1 MNKIYKVVW
10 NATRGCYV
18 VGSELI
24 KTHQGKKSVRRGGSV
39 LSRAGTA
46 LLLAI
51 AGWGAACNFI
61 YADVTV
67 SDPNLGNT
75 VKRQEI
81 ANGGTQYDITNQQV
95 NNGNALNKFDKFGIT
110 QHDVANLHMGEA
122 AHQINLVKD
131 RIDIDGVVNA
141 IKDNKIGGDVYFF
154 SNAGIAV
161 GKTGVFNVGRLT
173 LGTNAAYGEAL
184 YNGGMEKHLAQ
195 SAAAQAKAVSGG
207 SDISLKGKV
216 YAEDDVV
223 LGAGSVTLEGASVRT
238 HMDNAGTYADK
249 KSAEEYRNQLMKVS
263 PSATVATALGNGDI
277 ALAAVGASTLAKP
290 FETKG
295 AIVIDKAYMDAAGG
309 NTSVIAS
316 AERNGGNLMGS
327 QASATVDIL
336 NATTI
341 QGKDVAIS
349 AETKVSGKVGSADAY
364 KTGAEKDGILGLL
377 HATFD
382 EQVGSLAS
390 VVKTDADAQV
400 TVKDSKV
407 TATNDL
413 AISSKAESEIGSETG
428 GSLGVGIN
436 VGIADVT
443 SKVDIQ
449 GTSALTAGKDL
460 AFSAEGSNAIDL
472 QRQGS
477 AEDLPI
483 AIDLGWAEA
492 KTDASVSVKKKA
504 TLKAKGNVDVSAKA
518 ERNLSVEVENSSGDG
533 TLGLAVGVIQS
544 ETKATANVQG
554 KVYADGKVSVNAENT
569 VSDENG
575 KYDPDTLHI
584 TSESESDDGTGS
596 DPIHDIVDV
605 ATTKGKGNQL
615 MAGIKMLWGGK
626 STGKKAA
633 DAGTSAAD
641 QTAATSAGGGLGLN
655 AATAFLFSD
664 NTAKASLAGEVRGY
678 DGKAGAG
685 EVDVHAE
692 TLSRTK
698 VKAGVS
704 QGADKSAGIAAA
716 VNYVDQN
723 DKAEAELSGDIKS
736 KGDVKVSAETKRPWQ
751 SNLEGFGENLKDDLA
766 TIFDPNNGF
775 ELSYLTDSWTQTGGA
790 GEKVSGAAALNIMEY
805 NHTAK
810 ATVKKDTKVE
820 IDNGDLDVS
829 AKNDIHTV
837 NFSGDIKAPIGDQPG
852 SLGFWEDIGGSPFSG
867 GGKAAL
873 GGAALTVHQKNTAE
887 ATVEDGVTVTK
898 AKDVRVTAEN
908 DGWNL
913 SIAAAGGKGQTVAID
928 GTVNVNRFEN
938 TTKATIGKAVI
949 SAAGDVAVKAE
960 DNTKDINIGGA
971 IAVSEQAGIGAT
983 IAYNHIDRATEAAL
997 LGTVSSEKDVTVTAK
1012 NTGAL
1017 YAMSAAGGV
1026 TMQSS
1031 AANGAGSSGLHAQEG
1046 ASGSGTSSIGDL
1058 AGTLLNAGKSEKDK
1072 KQIDSGDSALT
1083 NVAGQDASM
1092 GENVGAAKGGF
1103 AAAANVAVNRIT
1115 DAAKAYTKE
1124 NAVTANALAI
1134 RSENDSQITTGAGA
1148 IALGLSQ
1155 NSSAI
1160 AGSFMYNAITDK
1172 NEAYAEDAALTLT
1185 GSEKEDASLTVEA
1198 DNAAKITNIAAS
1210 GSGAAKGSAIAGQI
1224 SLNWVDNTTDAHV
1237 KGGSLKAGKATTIS
1251 AKDQGTIDSYTGA
1264 VAVSGGG
1271 NGAAVGASIAA
1282 NLIEGATTSS
1292 LENTEVTSTGAL
1304 SVTADETSEIQS
1316 IVAAGA
1322 GSGKLAAAF
1331 AASGNWIHTK
1341 TDAHISNAND
1351 MKTGALSVLA
1361 KNGSNA
1367 TLGVGSAAIGG
1378 NSVGASIAVMVNQSE
1393 VAATLTGDEDKN
1405 HTITADGITVE
1416 AKNAYNGAADKDD
1429 SKAKAKTVA
1438 VGLAGG
1444 TSQFAGS
1451 GSVTVN
1457 VIDQKTDATI
1467 GKGKYDAGQKAAQ
1480 VAATSTAKLFGLAGG
1495 ASLSAGSGV
1504 GAAVDVQTYKGHT
1517 YAGLADGVSLT
1528 KASAVQV
1535 NADSAEHMTSIA
1547 ATLAGGA
1554 GSFAGAGAAGA
1565 HSIATDTKAYIG
1577 NQADVE
1583 GTGAISVTAS
1593 DETKLTTAAGSGA
1606 ASGNT
1611 GVGLTAAVEVVD
1623 KKVEASVGDGATV
1636 KGDALTVQAENT
1648 SKSVT
1653 EAFGLG
1659 AGGSFGLAGAASET
1673 FVTHKTDAHV
1683 GKDAQVTAANGAA
1696 ILADSKFT
1704 QGATAGSVGA
1714 AGVGMGLTNSTVSF
1728 TGDTAAYADEK
1739 AVIDGGKKVNI
1750 SASQLTNVGYGTVAG
1765 AVGGTASLSGTV
1777 GVNVLKTTTKAYA
1790 AGGSRL
1796 SAKTADA
1803 EGITVTASDETTLKG
1818 GNGGASIGVSGGG
1831 AGAAVGVT
1839 NISKDTEAFLGGS
1852 AALDT
1857 AGKTRI
1863 SAKNKES
1870 LTNVTVQA
1878 AGGLYAGLAGA
1889 VNVTNLSA
1897 VTKAYTGDDV
1907 SFNQTDKK
1915 GSDVTVEAKHN
1926 IDKMTSAV
1934 AGAAVGAGALGAA
1947 ADIGTIRTQTN
1958 AFLGQNNKLHTDGA
1972 LVIDAADHMEGISTN
1987 AIAAAVGGFGVAGSV
2002 SVYSFGSTMS
2012 DSDAAMLSGKTSKD
2026 GSESSMDA
2034 WVNGEI
2040 NKSQTGD
2047 AMGAYQTNALTDV
2060 KNKLGTTFQSET
2072 PDMGEKGTLAQ
2083 IGAGSKVSA
2092 GSVRVA
2098 ADDKLA
2104 VSNIM
2109 GNVSVGGSA
2118 AGISVNVV
2126 RTDTLT
2132 QAKTGEKSS
2141 IQSAGDVKISA
2152 GSDHQ
2157 MKSDIVG
2164 ASLSGGISAQGTEE
2178 TWNDKSIVRALA
2190 GTGSFIRSGG
2200 QTAITSSNVRGLDA
2214 KLAGASVALSGALNG
2229 AVITA
2234 HVNGSSEAGMGDGAS
2249 IDAKEEAKI
2258 DAEAD
2263 TKLSAK
2269 AVGAALGI
2277 YAGTGTGVA
2286 LSSDVAAKADVG
2298 NRAVIH
2304 GKNISITAKNTPKI
2318 SALSTSAA
2326 VGLAGVGITVAMASS
2341 DDSAHVSVGDGAAL
2355 TAGDALTI
2363 KAEMAKPT
2371 GGKTIDAHAIAGGGG
2386 VVSGAVADVRVN
2398 VNHETDVS
2406 IGGKAALKGK
2416 TADISAVHQS
2426 NSALAMESVA
2436 AGYYSGTGGE
2446 THFKE
2451 TSNTRVEIGNDTSIQ
2466 TTDETRILAD
2476 NQTGKTQTATSGGA
2490 ALATGAGVVNETT
2503 IQHKT
2508 AVDLGKVSIQ
2518 ASASALTEAEKA
2530 AGKTL
2535 FDKNAIAI
2543 DAVSQVISKD
2553 HDVIATGS
2561 AVGAAHVKNAN
2572 TVKAETTTSVA
2583 QGASLLAGDTEEIK
2597 KKHENPD
2604 LVNSEDKTYR
2614 NDYRGGSIGVGSK
2627 NDADI
2632 SSTTMVDVFG
2642 AAGYAG
2648 TSNDVTYDG
2657 KTETSFGGEAETA
2670 KGDIRVASGRDSAG
2684 TIGQLK
2690 AKAKSDILNATAIP
2704 ISSKKDPLAKIS
2716 SNADLAMNGTLL
2728 ADRDIYL
2735 QSTAGE
2741 AKATGSGE
2749 VKDWVNKMG
2758 EVFGSEGG
2766 SIGKS
2771 EVTTKAAASLDGK
2784 AETGIHR
2791 NKSITIGGKDEDG
2804 TWKTSVTTQGDIDF
2818 TLSKPKAASETL
2830 SKRLAELKELLNVH
2844 SADPA
2849 AKASYEA
2856 EIAFVESKMI
2866 EQGLAYR
2873 VKDKDGNFTF
2883 VEIDPDTRTELE
2895 ETKIMLKGM
2904 TDSKDAVMNAIQK
2917 DQDAVQAEKD
2927 KMTAM
2932 GTTHT
2937 AYEAAKKETT
2947 SAENAKTQAETAFTT
2962 AENALKDK
2970 IKKSTADS
2978 GSPITDPTPS
2988 DIDDYIKKHGTE
3000 QEVTDYQ
3007 TTKAAHDKAAG
3018 VLTKAR
3024 AEEAKAKTT
3033 YETAVTT
3040 AGYKPNAMD
3049 KTQIQKIQ
3057 KDWDALG
3064 ALQDTY
3070 SKTKDKID
3078 TDIANITKQVE
3089 ATEDFQNSRGHE
3101 ENGKFYRA
3109 DGSEVEGGKWNGVT
3123 LLHTIAYK
3131 HMTRDVTIEDTV
3143 SQLGDIYLEG
3153 DEVTGSGHLTAYGD
3167 ATVTVTNNSPN
3178 NLVVGDIKV
3187 IGKESNGQ
3195 IGQGGTLFLNGNA
3208 MKGTEKLGNLKLKS
3222 RHQTDDPTVTIT
3234 SAFEPN
3240 RYLTSMDGVNIPA
3253 YSAPNLTL
3261 GRNKTIYNNRG
3272 QVKITSD
3279 YGDVYNDGSI
3289 VAGSVEL
3296 TAKNGDFIQ
3305 SYSNRIAHIG
3315 GEPIV
3320 EGDKGGFK
3328 KNEDL
3333 GSGILANGNIFI
3345 SARYVNIN
3353 AKIQSGVSDWTLEI
3367 PETPTFYYKGT
3378 DGKPIFITE
3387 EQAKT
3392 LGKGHTIYVATE
3404 EEAKTIGKDHTI
3416 SVATGNMAENLTYDY
3431 DAETGRGRLVLGQT
3445 EVHGGKVSIVGTV
3458 INTTA
3463 DTSKARIEAL
3473 DGYGSMTIDNKSKL
3487 DLELKGL
3494 STGEGV
3500 EGVIEITDLSSADG
3514 TPSRKTT
3521 YTRENGTIRM
3531 TVQEYKNGQ
3540 WSEGKDVDSD
3550 GTYKPTEGL
3559 YYVYQTGMDKSV
3571 TSTYEY
3577 HGTKFD
3583 WWGIDDKTPTR
3594 DELIAMGAKLISTV
3608 TGDEVP
3614 LKINGTFISGKTD
3627 KIGNGIVD
3635 EWDVNEGSEVTNYY
3649 LKSTRNWWSVGLTKK
3664 YDMSMTIKDYMVHI
3678 KQYETGAS
3686 NAIGIGFNGDEPGG
3700 NIKINQNGG
3709 AGNVSIA
3716 GTISNVGGA
3725 TAIKGD
3731 SITSTSKGFLKTKA
3745 LDLKATNDVGSKD
3758 QAILTSAEEVSG
3770 SAKNGNFYLNSSASD
3785 VAVGAIEAAKTIS
3798 LTSEGSLTQ
3807 KADAMVQGSRVELTA
3822 ETGAITGKGASGD
3835 FRIQTKQGSGEG
3847 YGLKASADENISIT
3861 NTGGDLYLDSVTS
3874 RHGDVTLTTDGSFID
3889 NNFGD
3894 VTDESATAKLLAW
3907 AEAAVLEGSD
3917 KTVAKQKSL
3926 LIAKVEG
3933 KYNAFQSLRAH
3944 IDADGKY
3951 SLDDVTR
3958 RKLEAD
3964 GQNVKDYIEEQQTRY
3979 EKLLAEGVG
3988 SWTAE
3993 EVKGYTDGIQQS
4005 SESIYGNAALSK
4017 DDLSED
4023 KFLTKEEKESILVGS
4038 AKSAQDLL
4046 VTFSPGG
4053 IKEGITDTQATLK
4066 ETPHV
4071 SGKNV
4076 TLTALGGKTGENAS
4090 GIGHKENGQK
4100 IDLSTKEKIESL
4112 TADQLIA
4119 LASAERGDFHVDDK
4133 TVTVS
4138 SVHSIEANAGG
4149 ILTAK
4154 ADQGAIYLQS
4164 AGAVNTGSSLTAA
4177 GEVRL
4182 KAKGDVNGVTI
4193 GSADQTVI
4201 ESGAG
4206 KISDVTVTGSGV
4218 LTARA
4223 KDGVKLSK
4231 TDGDL
4236 VINTV
4241 YASEGD
4247 VHLDVGGNSLLA
4259 EDGHDTSGDETG
4271 TTYTN
4276 VEGEHIIIENA
4287 RDIRGDGDKKSLGMK
4302 VTGTKDE
4309 DGTETPGA
4317 ITAKA
4322 RGNADITLF
4331 GKAASDAIDI
4341 EAGDLTLTSRGDIAD
4356 GSYKARKALRVHTAK
4371 DGSISGGTFTGN
4383 TADITN
4389 AGTMSDGDYR
4399 AEAGNMAITNDG
4411 RMTGGAYKAADALSI
4426 TNRGTMEQGA
4436 YHAKNDLTYT
4446 DSEGASLSGSEFT
4459 SKEGNVDVNAKGQ
4472 LAIKELAAKGNA
4484 KVEAAGDAK
4493 LDEITAGGVNAN
4505 VGGALDVD
4513 TLKTTGAADLTSGGD
4528 MKLHDVQAGGNLTAS
4543 AGGSILAEGENAKI
4557 SAEDIEMKAG
4567 KDIRITDRSPV
4578 GKLDGIDTDTL
4589 AGQTT
4594 GSGSA
4599 GSLITGEKE
4608 GHDFDVSQK
4617 GSAQLSSKSGN
4628 VTLSAKKVEIDTLK
4642 NGEGSA
4648 ADLTIS
4654 ADNIGIDDLTGKGAQ
4669 RVTIHGAD
4677 GQSQA
4682 HYAGIHSTAAG
4693 GVLVKNSAVEHLNLT
4708 GKEPLGITNT
4718 AIGGDSVLA
4727 TDKIR
4732 VTIEKNPG
4740 SSQAEHFGNLS
4751 LNGYDIST
4759 DHVMTSVKGGLT
4771 VNGERFPMTAEGVM
4785 NASLYED
4792 RTLGRDGREKE
4803 ESEKDSTSL
4812 AFGAPDDKEAYEVV
4826 K

>member
-18 VGSELI
+18 VASELV
-24 KTHQGKKSVRRGGSV
+24 KTHQGKKSTRRGGNI

-95 NNGNALNKFDKFGIT
+95 NNGNALNKFDTFGIT
-110 QHDVANLHMGEA
+110 QHDVANLHMGDA

-131 RIDIDGVVNA
+131 RINIDGVVNA

-161 GKTGVFNVGRLT
+161 GENGVFNVGRLT
-173 LGTNAAYGEAL
+173 LGTNTTYGEGL
-184 YNGGMEKHLAQ
+184 YNGGMESHLQ
-195 SAAAQAKAVSGG
+195 KTAAEQAKAVAGG
-207 SDISLKGKV
+207 SDISFKKRGGKV
-216 YAEDDVV
+216 YAQGDVIV
-223 LGAGSVTLEGASVRT
+223 GAGDVSLNGATVRT
-238 HMDNAGTYADK
+238 HVDNADTYAAQKTAD
-249 KSAEEYRNQLMKVS
+249 EYRNQLVKINT
-263 PSATVATALGNGDI
+263 PSAMVATPLGKGDVV
-277 ALAAVGASTLAKP
+277 LAAVGVPSEVKA

-295 AIVIDKAYMDAAGG
+295 AIVINQAYIDAAGG
-309 NTSVIAS
+309 DTSISAS
-316 AERNGGNLMGS
+316 AERNSGNLMGS
-327 QASATVDIL
+327 KADASVEIS
-336 NATTI
+336 NATI
-341 QGKDVAIS
+341 QGQNVTIS

-364 KTGAEKDGILGLL
+364 KTSAEEGGILGLL

-390 VVKTDADAQV
+390 VVKTEADAQV
-400 TVKDSKV
+400 TVTNSQL
-407 TATNDL
+407 TAANDL

-436 VGIADVT
+436 VGIADVS

-449 GTSALTAGKDL
+449 GTSALTAGKDMSL
-460 AFSAEGSNAIDL
+460 SAEGSNAIDL

-492 KTDASVSVKKKA
+492 KTDASVAVA
-504 TLKAKGNVDVSAKA
+504 NGAMLKAKENVDVSAKA

-544 ETKATANVQG
+544 ETKATADVQG

-584 TSESESDDGTGS
+584 TSESESDDGTSS

-615 MAGIKMLWGGK
+615 MAGIKKLWGDK
-626 STGKKAA
+626 STEKKAV
-633 DAGTSAAD
+633 DAGTSAAE
-641 QTAATSAGGGLGLN
+641 QTASTSAGGGLGLN

-664 NTAKASLAGEVRGY
+664 NSAKASLAGKVRGY
-678 DGKAGAG
+678 DEVSSAGS
-685 EVDVHAE
+685 VDVHAE

-723 DKAEAELSGDIKS
+723 DKAEAELAGDIKS

-751 SNLEGFGENLKDDLA
+751 SNLEGFGENLADDLK

-820 IDNGDLDVS
+820 IESGDLDVS

-898 AKDVRVTAEN
+898 AKDVSVTAEN

-938 TTKATIGKAVI
+938 STKATIGKATI

-997 LGTVSSEKDVTVTAK
+997 LGTVSSAKDVTVTAQ

-1046 ASGSGTSSIGDL
+1046 GTGSGTSSIGDL

-1083 NVAGQDASM
+1083 NVAGKDASM
-1092 GENVGAAKGGF
+1092 DENVGAAKGGF
-1103 AAAANVAVNRIT
+1103 AAAANVSVNRIT
-1115 DAAKAYTKE
+1115 DTAKAYTKG
-1124 NAVTANALAI
+1124 NAVTADALAI
-1134 RSENDSQITTGAGA
+1134 RSGNDSQITTGAGA

-1172 NEAYAEDAALTLT
+1172 NEAYAEDAALTLK

-1237 KGGSLKAGKATTIS
+1237 KGGSLKAGKAATIE
-1251 AKDQGTIDSYTGA
+1251 AKDRGTIDSYTGA
-1264 VAVSGGG
+1264 VAISAGN

-1282 NLIEGATTSS
+1282 NLIEGETKSS
-1292 LENTEVTSTGAL
+1292 LENTKVTSTGAL

-1331 AASGNWIHTK
+1331 AASGNWISTK
-1341 TDAHISNAND
+1341 TDAKISNAND

-1367 TLGVGSAAIGG
+1367 TLGVGSAAVGG
-1378 NSVGASIAVMVNQSE
+1378 NSAGASIAVMVNQSE
-1393 VAATLTGDEDKN
+1393 VKASLAGDAKKEK
-1405 HTITADGITVE
+1405 TITADGITV
-1416 AKNAYNGAADKDD
+1416 AADNAYNGAASDKDD
-1429 SKAKAKTVA
+1429 SKAKTVA

-1457 VIDQKTDATI
+1457 VIDQTTDATI
-1467 GKGKYDAGQKAAQ
+1467 GKGKYDAGKKDVDVEAKNA
-1480 VAATSTAKLFGLAGG
+1480 AKLFGLAGG
-1495 ASLSAGSGV
+1495 ASLSAGNGI
-1504 GAAVDVQTYKGHT
+1504 GAAVDVQTYNGHT
-1517 YAGLADGVSLT
+1517 YAGIADSASL
-1528 KASAVQV
+1528 KNASSVTV
-1535 NADSAEHMTSIA
+1535 NADSKEHLTSA
-1547 ATLAGGA
+1547 AWTLAGGA
-1554 GSFAGAGAAGA
+1554 GTFAGAGAAGA
-1565 HSIATDTKAYIG
+1565 HSVSTDTKAYVG
-1577 NQADVE
+1577 QSEVTEA
-1583 GTGAISVTAS
+1583 GAVSVTAK
-1593 DETKLTTAAGSGA
+1593 DETKLNTLAGSGA

-1611 GVGLTAAVEVVD
+1611 GVGLTAAVEVVN
-1623 KKVEASVGDGATV
+1623 KKASAIVGDNAEVTGSSLTV
-1636 KGDALTVQAENT
+1636 KAENT
-1648 SKSVT
+1648 SSSVT
-1653 EAFGLG
+1653 SAAGLG
-1659 AGGSFGLAGAASET
+1659 VGGTAGLAGAASET
-1673 FVTHKTDAHV
+1673 FVNQETDAHV
-1683 GKDAQVTAANGAA
+1683 GKNANVTVKKGAK
-1696 ILADSKFT
+1696 ILANSTFT
-1704 QGATAGSVGA
+1704 QGATAGSVG
-1714 AGVGMGLTNSTVSF
+1714 GGGTVGIGISNATVSLHAV
-1728 TGDTAAYADEK
+1728 TKAYADDG
-1739 AVIDGGKKVNI
+1739 AVISGGNQVKI
-1750 SASQLTNVGYGTVAG
+1750 SADHTTLPDHTTHLTYATVAG
-1765 AVGGTASLSGTV
+1765 GVGGTV
-1777 GVNVLKTTTKAYA
+1777 GVSGNAAVNIIDTETKAYTGKKSA
-1790 AGGSRL
+1790 L
-1796 SAKTADA
+1796 SADEAGD
-1803 EGITVTASDETTLKG
+1803 GISITASDTTELHG
-1818 GNGGASIGVSGGG
+1818 GNGGAAIGISGGG
-1831 AGAAVGVT
+1831 AGVAVGVT
-1839 NISKDTEAFLGGS
+1839 NLKKNTSAYADQNAKLDSKGQVA
-1852 AALDT
+1852 
-1857 AGKTRI
+1857 I
-1863 SAKNKES
+1863 SAKNTEDI
-1870 LTNVTVQA
+1870 TNVTVQV
-1878 AGGLYAGLAGA
+1878 AGGTYAGLAGA
-1889 VNVTNLSA
+1889 VNVMNLSA
-1897 VTKAYTGDDV
+1897 STKAYTDTGVQINQANKASGRYGGDISVKAD
-1907 SFNQTDKK
+1907 
-1915 GSDVTVEAKHN
+1915 HN
-1926 IDKMTSAV
+1926 LKMTSAV
-1934 AGAAVGAGALGAA
+1934 GGAAASGGASGGAAV
-1947 ADIGTIRTQTN
+1947 DVSNIKTQTN
-1958 AFLGQNNKLHTDGA
+1958 AYIGDSNT
-1972 LVIDAADHMEGISTN
+1972 IDTKGDVSVSAKDEVTLNSQAYAASIG
-1987 AIAAAVGGFGVAGSV
+1987 AVGLSGSI
-2002 SVYSFGSTMS
+2002 SVYSIGSAS
-2012 DSDAAMLSGKTSKD
+2012 FDDKD
-2026 GSESSMDA
+2026 GILTGKNANGQDEDITT
-2034 WVNGEI
+2034 WVNGQV
-2040 NKSQTGD
+2040 NQSKTKD
-2047 AMGAYQTNALTDV
+2047 AMKAYDGKTGALTDV
-2060 KNKLGTTFQSET
+2060 NDSLKTTYKSQAPTTE
-2072 PDMGEKGTLAQ
+2072 EKGTLAK
-2083 IGAGSKVSA
+2083 IGKKTTIT
-2092 GSVRVA
+2092 
-2098 ADDKLA
+2098 AD
-2104 VSNIM
+2104 
-2109 GNVSVGGSA
+2109 GNVSVDAADTLNMKNYMSSITGSA
-2118 AGISVNVV
+2118 FASAGASVSVV
-2126 RTDTLT
+2126 NTDTQTKALIDSD
-2132 QAKTGEKSS
+2132 AKIAAGKDLAVKSKAAHKMDQ
-2141 IQSAGDVKISA
+2141 IIT
-2152 GSDHQ
+2152 
-2157 MKSDIVG
+2157 G
-2164 ASLSGGISAQGTEE
+2164 ASVSGGVSGQGTVA
-2178 TWNDKSIVRALA
+2178 TWNDRSDVSALIGA
-2190 GTGSFIRSGG
+2190 SRGIR
-2200 QTAITSSNVRGLDA
+2200 TNNVTVTSDNDRTLEA
-2214 KLAGASVALSGALNG
+2214 KVAGASVALGA
-2229 AVITA
+2229 
-2234 HVNGSSEAGMGDGAS
+2234 VNGSVIVANTSGSSTAGVGDESKENTAGEGVT
-2249 IDAKEEAKI
+2249 AKEAI
-2258 DAEAD
+2258 TISANAD
-2263 TKLSAK
+2263 TNLDAT
-2269 AVGAALGI
+2269 ATGAA
-2277 YAGTGTGVA
+2277 AGVFAGDGTGVR
-2286 LSSDVAAKADVG
+2286 LSSDTDAKAFVG
-2298 NRAVIH
+2298 KKEKLNAGRDLSV
-2304 GKNISITAKNTPKI
+2304 TAKNTPKI

-2341 DDSAHVSVGDGAAL
+2341 DDSTHVSVGDGAAL

-2398 VNHETDVS
+2398 VNHETGVS
-2406 IGGKAALKGK
+2406 IGGNAALKGR
-2416 TADISAVHQS
+2416 TADISAAHQS
-2426 NSALAMESVA
+2426 ASALAMESVA

-2446 THFKE
+2446 TRFSE
-2451 TSNTRVEIGNDTSIQ
+2451 TSDTRVAVGNGTSIQ

-2476 NQTGKTQTATSGGA
+2476 NQTEKAQTATSGGA
-2490 ALATGAGVVNETT
+2490 ALATGAGIVNETNIRHT
-2503 IQHKT
+2503 T
-2508 AVDLGKVSIQ
+2508 AVDLGEVAIH
-2518 ASASALTEAEKA
+2518 ANASALTEAEKA

-2543 DAVSQVISKD
+2543 DAASHVISKD
-2553 HDVIATGS
+2553 QDVIATGS
-2561 AVGAAHVKNAN
+2561 AVGAAHVENAH
-2572 TVKAETTTSVA
+2572 TVKAETTTRVA
-2583 QGASLLAGDTEEIK
+2583 EGATLLAGDTEEIK
-2597 KKHENPD
+2597 EKHKNED
-2604 LVNSEDKTYR
+2604 LANTEDKTYR
-2614 NDYRGGSIGVGSK
+2614 NEYRGGSIGVGSK
-2627 NDADI
+2627 NDAELT
-2632 SSTTMVDVFG
+2632 STTMVDVFG

-2657 KTETSFGGEAETA
+2657 KTKTAFGGTAETA

-2684 TIGQLK
+2684 KIGQLNT
-2690 AKAKSDILNATAIP
+2690 KAKSDILNATAIP
-2704 ISSKKDPLAKIS
+2704 ISSKKDPFAKIS
-2716 SNADLAMNGTLL
+2716 SNAALSMNGTLL

-2758 EVFGSEGG
+2758 EVFGTEGG

-2771 EVTTKAAASLDGK
+2771 EVTTKAAAALDGK

-2791 NKSITIGGKDEDG
+2791 NKSITISGKDEDG
-2804 TWKTSVTTQGDIDF
+2804 TWKTSVTTQGDIAF
-2818 TLSKPKAASETL
+2818 TLSKQKVSAETL
-2830 SKRLAELKELLNVH
+2830 SKRLAELKKELADH
-2844 SADPA
+2844 ISDPA

-2856 EIAFVESKMI
+2856 EIAFVESKMV
-2866 EQGLAYR
+2866 EQGLGYR
-2873 VKDKDGNFTF
+2873 AANGTF
-2883 VEIDPDTRTELE
+2883 VEIDPGTKAEYE
-2895 ETKIMLKGM
+2895 ETKTMLDGM
-2904 TDSKDAVMNAIQK
+2904 TASKDAVLKAIEK
-2917 DQDAVQAEKD
+2917 DQAAAKAEQE
-2927 KMTAM
+2927 KMMAM
-2932 GTTHT
+2932 QTTHQAYKKAQTEVET
-2937 AYEAAKKETT
+2937 AKNSKNAVERQYTNAEAALKAKIGNNPTPEDVNEYVNDT
-2947 SAENAKTQAETAFTT
+2947 AHKDIQEVKDYQNAK
-2962 AENALKDK
+2962 
-2970 IKKSTADS
+2970 
-2978 GSPITDPTPS
+2978 
-2988 DIDDYIKKHGTE
+2988 
-3000 QEVTDYQ
+3000 
-3007 TTKAAHDKAAG
+3007 AAYDKAVD
-3018 VLTKAR
+3018 VLTKAQT
-3024 AEEAKAKTT
+3024 EEAEAKTT
-3033 YETAVTT
+3033 YEAAVTT
-3040 AGYKPNAMD
+3040 AGYNPTKMD
-3049 KTQIQKIQ
+3049 KDQIQ

-3064 ALQDTY
+3064 TLQNAYASSAETIGSNIESLKKQVDA
-3070 SKTKDKID
+3070 TKDFKD
-3078 TDIANITKQVE
+3078 KGG
-3089 ATEDFQNSRGHE
+3089 TEKD
-3101 ENGKFYRA
+3101 GKFYLA
-3109 DGSEVEGGKWNGVT
+3109 DGTPVTNGKWNGET
-3123 LLHTIAYK
+3123 LLHIIAYP

-3153 DEVTGSGHLTAYGD
+3153 DEVTGSGTLTAHGD
-3167 ATVTVTNNSPN
+3167 AKVEVKNESPN
-3178 NLVVGDIKV
+3178 NLILGDIKV
-3187 IGKESNGQ
+3187 MGKESNGQ
-3195 IGQGGTLFLNGNA
+3195 IGQGGAFYLNGNA
-3208 MKGTEKLGNLKLKS
+3208 MKGTEQLGNLKLEG
-3222 RHQTDDPTVTIT
+3222 RRQTEDPSVTISNT
-3234 SAFEPN
+3234 FNPN
-3240 RYLTSMDGVNIPA
+3240 TYTKDVGEGEK
-3253 YSAPNLTL
+3253 APVYAAANLQL
-3261 GRNKTIYNNRG
+3261 GKGKTIYNTRG
-3272 QVKITSD
+3272 KVTVTSD

-3305 SYSNRIAHIG
+3305 SYSNRIANIG
-3315 GEPIV
+3315 GDPFV
-3320 EGDKGGFK
+3320 EDKEKGGFK
-3328 KNEDL
+3328 KNEAL

-3353 AKIQSGVSDWTLEI
+3353 AKIQSGIANWSLEI
-3367 PETPTFYYKGT
+3367 PETPTFCYKGP
-3378 DGKPIFITE
+3378 DGKPIFITAE
-3387 EQAKT
+3387 EAKT
-3392 LGKGHTIYVATE
+3392 FGKDHTIYVAN
-3404 EEAKTIGKDHTI
+3404 
-3416 SVATGNMAENLTYDY
+3416 ATGNMAENLTYDV
-3431 DAETGRGRLVLGQT
+3431 EKGRLVLGQT

-3458 INTTA
+3458 INTTN
-3463 DTSKARIEAL
+3463 DTNKARIEAL

-3494 STGEGV
+3494 HTGEGV
-3500 EGVIEITDLSSADG
+3500 EGVIEITDLDPTKG

-3521 YTRENGTIRM
+3521 YTRKDDSVHMLVQQYQNGSWTSGTENTF
-3531 TVQEYKNGQ
+3531 
-3540 WSEGKDVDSD
+3540 D
-3550 GTYKPTEGL
+3550 GTYKPSADQH
-3559 YYVYQTGMDKSV
+3559 YVFQTGTDKS
-3571 TSTYEY
+3571 TTNTYEY
-3577 HGTKFD
+3577 HGERFD
-3583 WWGIDDKTPTR
+3583 WWGIEHKTPTR
-3594 DELIAMGAKLISTV
+3594 DELIAMGAKLTNTV
-3608 TGDEVP
+3608 TGEEKALV
-3614 LKINGTFISGKTD
+3614 NGTFISGKTD
-3627 KIGNGIVD
+3627 MIVD
-3635 EWDVNEGSEVTNYY
+3635 GKSHSIGDGQTKEWDVLN
-3649 LKSTRNWWSVGLTKK
+3649 KSDVIDYSIKTKRRWYTIGLTKK
-3664 YDMSMTIKDYMVHI
+3664 YDMKMVIRDYETHI

-3686 NAIGIGFNGDEPGG
+3686 NAIGIRFNGDETGG
-3700 NIKINQNGG
+3700 RIDINQKGG
-3709 AGNVSIA
+3709 AGNVAIA

-3725 TAIKGD
+3725 TAISGD
-3731 SITSTSKGFLKTKA
+3731 AITQGKNGFLHTDSLA
-3745 LDLKATNDVGSKD
+3745 LTAKSDVGGKG
-3758 QAILTSAEEVSG
+3758 QAILTDAKDVSG
-3770 SAKNGNFYLNSSASD
+3770 SAKAGSFYLKSSAAD
-3785 VAVGAIEAAKTIS
+3785 VSVGNVEAAKTIA

-3807 KADAMVQGSRVELTA
+3807 KADAMVKGSRVELTA
-3822 ETGAITGKGASGD
+3822 ETGAITSKSTSGD
-3835 FRIQTKQGSGEG
+3835 FRIQTGQQSGED
-3847 YGLKASADENISIT
+3847 YGLKASADGNISIT
-3861 NTGGDLYLDSVTS
+3861 NTKGDNTKGDLYLDSVTS

-3894 VTDESATAKLLAW
+3894 VTDGSAKEKLLAW
-3907 AEAAVLEGSD
+3907 ANAAVLEGSD
-3917 KTVAKQKSL
+3917 ATVAKQKSL

-3933 KYNAFQSLRAH
+3933 KYNVFQSLRAH

-3964 GQNVKDYIEEQQTRY
+3964 GQNVKDYIKEQQARY
-3979 EKLLAEGVG
+3979 ERLLAEGVG

-3993 EVKGYTDGIQQS
+3993 EVKDYTDGIQQS
-4005 SESIYGNAALSK
+4005 SASIYGNAS
-4017 DDLSED
+4017 
-4023 KFLTKEEKESILVGS
+4023 LTKESLTDDTYLTAKEKADILVGS

-4071 SGKNV
+4071 SGQNV
-4076 TLTALGGKTGENAS
+4076 KLTALGGKTGENAS
-4090 GIGHKENGQK
+4090 GIGHKENGQE
-4100 IDLSTKEKIESL
+4100 IDLSAGNLNKL
-4112 TADQLIA
+4112 TAQELLA
-4119 LASAERGDFHVDDK
+4119 LAAAERGDFKVK
-4133 TVTVS
+4133 GNTVTVS

-4149 ILTAK
+4149 ILK
-4154 ADQGAIYLQS
+4154 ANADKGAIYLQS

-4182 KAKGDVNGVTI
+4182 KAKGNVNGVTI
-4193 GSADQTVI
+4193 GSSEQTVI

-4206 KISDVTVTGSGV
+4206 KISDVTVTGTGV

-4223 KDGVKLSK
+4223 KDGVSLKKS
-4231 TDGDL
+4231 DSDL

-4247 VHLDVGGNSLLA
+4247 VHLDLGKNSLLA

-4287 RDIRGDGDKKSLGMK
+4287 RDIRGAGDKKSLGMK
-4302 VTGTKDE
+4302 VTGTKAK
-4309 DGTETPGA
+4309 DGTETPGV
-4317 ITAKA
+4317 ITAHAK
-4322 RGNADITLF
+4322 GDADITLF
-4331 GKAASDAIDI
+4331 GKAASGEIAI
-4341 EAGDLTLTSRGDIAD
+4341 EAEDLTLTSRGDISD

-4371 DGSISGGTFTGN
+4371 DGIISGGTFTGN

-4389 AGTMSDGDYR
+4389 DGS
-4399 AEAGNMAITNDG
+4399 
-4411 RMTGGAYKAADALSI
+4411 MTGGAY
-4426 TNRGTMEQGA
+4426 T
-4436 YHAKNDLTYT
+4436 AKGDLTYT
-4446 DSEGASLSGSEFT
+4446 DSEGAALSGSDFT
-4459 SKEGNVDVNAKGQ
+4459 SDEGNVDVTAKGK
-4472 LAIKELAAKGNA
+4472 LAIKKLAAKGNA
-4484 KVEAAGDAK
+4484 KIEAAGDAT
-4493 LDEITAGGVNAN
+4493 LDEITAGGDLNAE
-4505 VGGALDVD
+4505 
-4513 TLKTTGAADLTSGGD
+4513 
-4528 MKLHDVQAGGNLTAS
+4528 
-4543 AGGSILAEGENAKI
+4543 AGGSILAGGENARI
-4557 SAEDIEMKAG
+4557 SAGTIEMKAG
-4567 KDIRITDRSPV
+4567 EDIRITDRLSV
-4578 GKLDGIDTDTL
+4578 GKLNGIDTKTP
-4589 AGQTT
+4589 AGTTT

-4599 GSLITGEKE
+4599 GSLVTGEKE

-4617 GSAQLSSKSGN
+4617 GSAQLSSAGGK
-4628 VTLSAKKVEIDTLK
+4628 VALSAKKVEIDTLA
-4642 NGEGSA
+4642 NGEGNA

-4654 ADNIGIDDLTGKGAQ
+4654 ADNIGIDDLTGAGAQ
-4669 RVTIHGAD
+4669 HVTIHGKD
-4677 GQSQA
+4677 GKSQA

-4693 GVLVKNSAVEHLNLT
+4693 GALVKDSAVEHLNLT

-4727 TDKIR
+4727 TDKIC

-4812 AFGAPDDKEAYEVV
+4812 AFGAPEEKEAYEVV